1 MKNRKW
7 SIKDKYPINSDSIGI
22 EVIGK
27 YKSNQWEVATQ
38 AQKDSI
44 KNLVEILKAE
54 YNLNNDDVYEHDDI
68 SLQKTRGE
76 AKGLYE
82 KE

>member
-1 MKNRKW
+1 MRNDTLVMKSYMANVESKMIRNYTTW
-7 SIKDKYPINSDSIGI
+7 DTP
-22 EVIGK
+22 
-27 YKSNQWEVATQ
+27 TQ

-44 KNLVEILKAE
+44 KNLIGFLKEE
-54 YNLNNDDVYEHDDI
+54 YNLSNDDVYEHDDI
-68 SLQKTRGE
+68 SPQKTRAE

>member
-1 MKNRKW
+1 MNNEK
-7 SIKDKYPINSDSIGI
+7 ITYQKYPSLQYESYTWDTS
-22 EVIGK
+22 
-27 YKSNQWEVATQ
+27 TQ

>member
-1 MKNRKW
+1 MQYESYTWDTPTR
-7 SIKDKYPINSDSIGI
+7 
-22 EVIGK
+22 
-27 YKSNQWEVATQ
+27 

-54 YNLNNDDVYEHDDI
+54 YNPSDNDVYEHDDI
-68 SLQKTRGE
+68 SPQKVRGE

-82 KE
+82 RE